1 MERARAHHTNTYTH
15 ACASLGFILSSDRL
29 YESELGA
36 GIYCFVLLFVRSQP
50 TLRSLL
56 FHCFA
61 LVFQLFCFFCA
72 ALSIGMRG
80 RYIEMLRLFKLGRRG
95 KCALYLSFNVTC
107 LVKKVVASMAVLIYV
122 AYRFFLLTQIL

>member
-1 MERARAHHTNTYTH
+1 VERARARTTQTHPH
-15 ACASLGFILSSDRL
+15 ACAGLGFILSSDRL

-36 GIYCFVLLFVRSQP
+36 GIYCFVLLFVRPQP

-80 RYIEMLRLFKLGRRG
+80 RYIEMLGLFKLGRRG
-95 KCALYLSFNVTC
+95 KCALYLCFNVTC
-107 LVKKVVASMAVLIYV
+107 LSKTSCCSMSVLIYV
-122 AYRFFLLTQIL
+122 ACRFFLLTQIL